1 MSGVCKDCRP
11 GRCVDAPTEAEPL
24 LLRCTA
30 CDGEGCGECDGGHV
44 AVTACPRRSVPL
56 PVWHLL
62 TAVDRLAKGMPP
74 VTGGWLDQAE
84 CFMQGV
90 DLVRSEE
97 AYWEAKAWE
106 RKPGK

>member
-1 MSGVCKDCRP
+1 
-11 GRCVDAPTEAEPL
+11 
-24 LLRCTA
+24 
-30 CDGEGCGECDGGHV
+30 
-44 AVTACPRRSVPL
+44 
-56 PVWHLL
+56 VWHLL
-62 TAVDRLAKGMPP
+62 SAVDRLGKGMPP